1 MIMKK
6 DQPFALILAGALML
20 SLASSL
26 AAQEQTGPRNWH
38 HRSQAAS
45 EQQAGSGE
53 NHKRDFPRGPGFNLL
68 SSEMRFGDKT
78 VTGAPFS
85 AQVEMESTRTLADG
99 TRATHKGAGMLYRD
113 SEGRIRHEMT
123 VGVLGPFASAGDP
136 PRMVFINDPVA
147 NAHYALDA
155 TNRTARKM
163 SLPAGRPP
171 HDMTAQGAGHQP
183 PFDVKTESLGKQM
196 IEGIEAEGT
205 RSVITIPA
213 GLHRQRAGGR
223 SGFRALVLP
232 GVADRGDEQAQRP
245 AYGRARLSPDQH
257 QARRAGALAVR
268 GACGLSSSGRRFR
281 SRSRWPPRPAP
292 AERELKP

>member
-1 MIMKK
+1 MKK
-6 DQPFALILAGALML
+6 DRPFALILAGALML

-85 AQVEMESTRTLADG
+85 AQVEMESTQTLADG
-99 TRATHKGAGMLYRD
+99 TRATHKGTGMLYRD

-213 GLHRQRAGGR
+213 GKFGNDNPVEVTSERWYSQELQTVVMSKHSDPRMGEHVYRLTNIKREEPVRSLFEVPADYQVQEGGFGPGRGGR
-223 SGFRALVLP
+223 
-232 GVADRGDEQAQRP
+232 RG
-245 AYGRARLSPDQH
+245 
-257 QARRAGALAVR
+257 
-268 GACGLSSSGRRFR
+268 
-281 SRSRWPPRPAP
+281 PRQPN
-292 AERELKP
+292 EN

>member
-1 MIMKK
+1 MKQR
-6 DQPFALILAGALML
+6 QPFALILAGALML

-26 AAQEQTGPRNWH
+26 AAQEQTGPRTWH

-45 EQQAGSGE
+45 AQQAGSGE
-53 NHKRDFPRGPGFNLL
+53 NHERAFPHGPGFNLL

-85 AQVEMESTRTLADG
+85 AQVEMESTRTMADG
-99 TRATHKGAGMLYRD
+99 TRTTHKGAGTLYRD

-171 HDMTAQGAGHQP
+171 HDMATESAPHRM
-183 PFDVKTESLGKQM
+183 PFDIKTESLGKQM
-196 IEGIEAEGT
+196 IEGVEAEGT

-213 GLHRQRAGGR
+213 GKFGNDNAVEVVSERWYSQELQAVVLSKHSDPRMGEHVYRLTNIKREEPARSLFEVPADYQLQEGGFGR
-223 SGFRALVLP
+223 
-232 GVADRGDEQAQRP
+232 DRR
-245 AYGRARLSPDQH
+245 GRHAPH
-257 QARRAGALAVR
+257 Q
-268 GACGLSSSGRRFR
+268 
-281 SRSRWPPRPAP
+281 PN
-292 AERELKP
+292 EN